1 MHFIRN
7 LIHDHVLEVQ
17 YCSTDDQVADIFTN
31 ALTEVKFTKL
41 RFMVGVQEVV
51 TKGG

>member
-1 MHFIRN
+1 MHFIRK

-17 YCSTDDQVADIFTN
+17 YCPTDDQVADIFTK
-31 ALTEVKFTKL
+31 ALTEAKFTKL
-41 RFMVGVQEVV
+41 RYMLGVQEVV

>member
-1 MHFIRN
+1 MHFIKKLN
-7 LIHDHVLEVQ
+7 HDHVIEVK
-17 YCSTDDQVADIFTN
+17 YCSTNDQVADIFTK

-41 RFMVGVQEVV
+41 RSVAGVQEVV